1 MSDDKRNYRQE
12 LTDKII
18 DLMERGE
25 APWQKPW
32 DGEGRPLDMPY
43 NPVSGTQYRGS
54 NAMWLMM
61 KGMGEGYEDP
71 RWMTYKQAAS
81 IGAQVRKGEKS
92 TLVEYW
98 KWHDEKKEKD
108 PATGEEK
115 TVRTKLDPPRVF
127 FANVFNASQIDGLP
141 PLEKSH
147 KHDPDWNPVAAAER
161 ILQNSGA
168 DIRHDQTSRAFYRRG
183 TDSIHLPERGRFATE
198 MDYYEVAMHELGH
211 WTGHESRLG
220 RDLKGPFGSP
230 EYAREELRAQMASLF
245 VSAEL
250 GIPFHPERHAAY
262 NKSWIEVLKEDK
274 HEFFRAS
281 REAEKIADYVLDFNR
296 EIEVEKVQEKDMKQ
310 SIEVGSQQS
319 DGGWAFGYQNERDAA
334 LRVDEWA
341 PGAHQKTPEQI
352 AAEKESARIE
362 LESQEWG
369 HLDATQKQQ
378 KADYERDGY
387 LMINDS
393 VGNYHQGKVLG
404 SLEGHYPNIE
414 GVLVGVDQK
423 ARGLWIQ
430 EEGRDH
436 LTYVVAPDKLSFS
449 NWEKAFVDKQNRET
463 LHGDLYAAEM
473 MKELGGSKI
482 KLELLNG
489 NDDKLLVIT
498 KFDDREA
505 MGQKLFI
512 GGRTERAVDTV
523 LSNYAASDQTLAL
536 INAKREKR
544 EAPTLTEAEG
554 LAQTIDKSLKV
565 ERATD
570 DAMTYTGAIV
580 GETGGDVLVKVG
592 DNRTI
597 AMSKARMEADPEVG
611 NRGTVGYQQKTQ
623 DRAADQAREKE
634 ALLIG
639 LGGKSYALQRADE
652 VIADEGRKTFTGRI
666 LGIQDG
672 EALMAFGRDGNGQ
685 ERVVAHD
692 VSRLPQ
698 QPQAGQMVE
707 INYSQPQQVLMKN
720 LSRGEERSQ
729 GKGLGIA

>member
-1 MSDDKRNYRQE
+1 MSDEKRNYRQE

-32 DGEGRPLDMPY
+32 NGEGRPLDMPY
-43 NPVSGTQYRGS
+43 NPVSGTQYRGG
-54 NAMWLMM
+54 NAMSLMM
-61 KGMGEGYEDP
+61 TGMSKGYEDP

-115 TVRTKLDPPRVF
+115 TVRTKLDTPRVF
-127 FANVFNASQIDGLP
+127 FANVFNAAQIDGLP
-141 PLEKSH
+141 ELEKSP

-161 ILQNSGA
+161 ILENSGA
-168 DIRHDQTSRAFYRRG
+168 DIRHDQTSRAFYRPH

-220 RDLKGPFGSP
+220 RDLQGPFGSP

-281 REAEKIADYVLDFNR
+281 REAEQIADYVLGFNR
-296 EIEVEKVQEKDMKQ
+296 EVEVEKVRE
-310 SIEVGSQQS
+310 
-319 DGGWAFGYQNERDAA
+319 Y
-334 LRVDEWA
+334 A
-341 PGAHQKTPEQI
+341 PA
-352 AAEKESARIE
+352 
-362 LESQEWG
+362 
-369 HLDATQKQQ
+369 
-378 KADYERDGY
+378 
-387 LMINDS
+387 
-393 VGNYHQGKVLG
+393 
-404 SLEGHYPNIE
+404 
-414 GVLVGVDQK
+414 
-423 ARGLWIQ
+423 
-430 EEGRDH
+430 
-436 LTYVVAPDKLSFS
+436 
-449 NWEKAFVDKQNRET
+449 
-463 LHGDLYAAEM
+463 
-473 MKELGGSKI
+473 
-482 KLELLNG
+482 
-489 NDDKLLVIT
+489 
-498 KFDDREA
+498 
-505 MGQKLFI
+505 
-512 GGRTERAVDTV
+512 
-523 LSNYAASDQTLAL
+523 
-536 INAKREKR
+536 
-544 EAPTLTEAEG
+544 LTEAEV

-597 AMSKARMEADPEVG
+597 AMSKARMEVDPEVG

-623 DRAADQAREKE
+623 DQASDQAREKE
-634 ALLIG
+634 KLLIN
-639 LGGKSYALQRADE
+639 LGGKPYALQRADE

-666 LGIQDG
+666 LALHDG
-672 EALMAFGRDGNGQ
+672 DALMSFGRNGDGQ
-685 ERVVAHD
+685 DRVVAHD

-698 QPQAGQMVE
+698 QPQVGQMLE
-707 INYSQPQQVLMKN
+707 INYTQRNQVLMKN
-720 LSRGEERSQ
+720 LDRGAEK
-729 GKGLGIA
+729 GKGLDIA